1 MIDVETLG
9 DDFVDLIRID
19 VCDAQ
24 ALWQMQREAFSEL
37 FEKYQDYETSPA
49 TEKLERTQQRLTDGS
64 FFYYIIADGEKVGAI
79 RIVVGEDGT
88 KRISPLFIMQRF
100 RRKGYAVQAI
110 KLAEQLHGEHGWAL
124 ETILQED
131 GNCRLYEKLGYKRT
145 GKVEKINDKMD
156 LVYYI
161 KE

>member
-1 MIDVETLG
+1 MTELKRAG
-9 DDFVDLIRID
+9 AQ
-19 VCDAQ
+19 DAQ
-24 ALWQMQREAFSEL
+24 IIWQMQREAFSEL
-37 FEKYQDYETSPA
+37 FGKYQDYETSPA

-79 RIVVGEDGT
+79 RIVQQDNC
-88 KRISPLFIMQRF
+88 KRLSPIFIMKQHRG
-100 RRKGYAVQAI
+100 KKYAQAAI
-110 KLAEQLHGEHGWAL
+110 KLAEQLHGERGWAL

-145 GKVEKINDKMD
+145 GKVLKINDKMD
-156 LVYYI
+156 LISYI